1 MQSFNIGSLHVIRKL
16 PGQYSSTKDM
26 GECRQNVIKTFKQI
40 EVVMVSKAQEVS
52 LDFFVAFNCIIIVF
66 NYIYH

>member
-1 MQSFNIGSLHVIRKL
+1 MLVGNCQDNIQVLRIWVSAGRMSSRHSSKRK
-16 PGQYSSTKDM
+16 
-26 GECRQNVIKTFKQI
+26 
-40 EVVMVSKAQEVS
+40 VVMVSKAQEVS